1 MKIEIIKGKSSAT
14 DPMHWTSPSSMAWLI
29 APLPQSQLSTVILP
43 MQAIIKG
50 WVMTGQMPDSAE
62 ATARNPGLRP
72 SFDIAPRP

>member
-1 MKIEIIKGKSSAT
+1 MKIEIIKGKPSTT
-14 DPMHWTSPSSMAWLI
+14 DPMHWTSPLQWRGL
-29 APLPQSQLSTVILP
+29 APLPRLRLSTVILP

-62 ATARNPGLRP
+62 ATARDLALRP